1 MPQKVKVTTEDGQ
14 SVILTLG
21 DDTPASTATPKAPS
35 TDMSPGMDL
44 SAGGKMMPIAADAAE
59 NFATSPTAWKTARGL
74 GELAGGAAGLAKAGP
89 LGMAAGIYGG
99 GKAGYRLSNALQR
112 VAAPVASG
120 LQKIAPYAQM
130 ASTLG
135 GAQGVNDLAQMAEP
149 DRKDIG
155 FLGVG
160 PSVSVPGAHPPVVN
174 ALWQALMDRLS
185 PQK

>member
-14 SVILTLG
+14 SVVLTL
-21 DDTPASTATPKAPS
+21 DDEAPSTPQQPVIQS
-35 TDMSPGMDL
+35 TDMSPGMKM
-44 SAGGKMMPIAADAAE
+44 ATAGKMMPIAADAAE

-74 GELAGGAAGLAKAGP
+74 GELAGGAAGLKAGP

-149 DRKDIG
+149 NRKDIG

-160 PSVSVPGAHPPVVN
+160 PSVNVPGAHPPVVN